1 MNGDFNRRVD
11 LYQYGN
17 LNNIDFNRRLDNY
30 SYIPSRER
38 TYYNHEENWWDT
50 LSSMMQSNHSTSITS
65 LSDDNREDEKEIEI
79 LQEASTITDKSLQGI
94 KELEDFYDNQYKNAL
109 SRGDSALA
117 SYYKSQSQDYM
128 LLRLQKQQIL
138 DDANKIVSNDKS
150 LFTLSGHNPIME
162 AIGEM
167 IDYTS
172 TGAAIGGTAGGVIGA
187 YAGGIGAI
195 PGSVGGAILGA
206 IGGAIY
212 GGIDYFTSGRN
223 KIDSSSY
230 DQPLSDNRNVNYANA
245 IKTRQSYKDFRS
257 KQIQDEQED
266 LLWWQTKM
274 PVSDY
279 YRYMESSQKG
289 NYIYYNMPGIVGS
302 SFSDTKDMGQQM
314 IGSYGLNRL
323 AKVTPYGKWGIRALA
338 FVEAL
343 KNGWQASLNENHAE
357 ASETATKKALD
368 EINKN
373 KSLSDEMITK
383 ARKTAIDLYGL
394 SDNEA
399 KELIGAE
406 EAFTMFQGNIGG
418 LDPRKLENGY
428 EFYKNARKLGD
439 NGADTQFE
447 RDMMA
452 TASGDVLE
460 AALMV
465 TPYSAW
471 AKKSKLL
478 GRAVAGAAIGGAAG
492 SAVGFGIGGSI
503 IGGIAGGA
511 VAQVP
516 FARSLW
522 RKTMKSTQAIEDNL
536 LPRLERQVVADK
548 ILHSASA
555 FGMTA
560 LAEAAEEGTQYINAK
575 DAEKI
580 LSQADDDLNL
590 RNMSNLFV
598 NDLKKRGQVF
608 KAVLSQFG
616 LADSPY
622 QDDTEFWANY
632 KGGLFLGG
640 LMTGATV
647 SLSEAVGAKKAYQAA
662 KFFQNEILSSAVAN
676 RVESQDAILK
686 GAAFAKYGINGN
698 IDQILD
704 IINRAKEKNKKR
716 QDTVYTDD
724 DFDELAKQASRI
736 IS

>member
-1 MNGDFNRRVD
+1 M
-11 LYQYGN
+11 
-17 LNNIDFNRRLDNY
+17 
-30 SYIPSRER
+30 
-38 TYYNHEENWWDT
+38 
-50 LSSMMQSNHSTSITS
+50 
-65 LSDDNREDEKEIEI
+65 SDDNREDEKEIEI
-79 LQEASTITDKSLQGI
+79 LQEASKITDQSLQEL
-94 KELEDFYDNQYKNAL
+94 KEMEDFYDEQHKAAL
-109 SRGDSALA
+109 GRGDSALA
-117 SYYKSQSQDYM
+117 AYYRSQQQEYTM
-128 LLRLQKQQIL
+128 LRAQKEQTL
-138 DDANKIVSNDKS
+138 EKANELVNKDKS
-150 LFTLSGHNPIME
+150 LFTLSGHNPITE
-162 AIGEM
+162 AILEM

-172 TGAAIGGTAGGVIGA
+172 TGAAIGGTAGGVVGA
-187 YAGGIGAI
+187 HAGGIGAV
-195 PGSVGGAILGA
+195 PGTVGGAILGA

-230 DQPLSDNRNVNYANA
+230 EQPLSDDRNVNYANA

-257 KQIQDEQED
+257 NQIQDEQED

-279 YRYMESSQKG
+279 YRFMESSGKG
-289 NYIYYNMPGIVGS
+289 NYIYYNMPGIIGS

-314 IGSYGLNRL
+314 VGSYGLNRL
-323 AKVTPYGKWGIRALA
+323 AKVIPTGKWGVRALA
-338 FVEAL
+338 FAEAL

-368 EINKN
+368 EIKKD
-373 KSLSDEMITK
+373 KSLSNEMVTK

-394 SDNEA
+394 TDNEA

-522 RKTMKSTQAIEDNL
+522 RKTMKSVQAIEDDI

-548 ILHSASA
+548 VLHSAKA
-555 FGMTA
+555 FGITA
-560 LAEAAEEGTQYINAK
+560 FAEAAEEGTQYINAK

-616 LADSPY
+616 LAESPY
-622 QDDTEFWANY
+622 QDDAEFWANY

-662 KFFQNEILSSAVAN
+662 KFFQDEILSSAVAN
-676 RVESQDAILK
+676 RIEAQDAILK

-698 IDQILD
+698 VD
-704 IINRAKEKNKKR
+704 
-716 QDTVYTDD
+716 
-724 DFDELAKQASRI
+724 
-736 IS
+736 